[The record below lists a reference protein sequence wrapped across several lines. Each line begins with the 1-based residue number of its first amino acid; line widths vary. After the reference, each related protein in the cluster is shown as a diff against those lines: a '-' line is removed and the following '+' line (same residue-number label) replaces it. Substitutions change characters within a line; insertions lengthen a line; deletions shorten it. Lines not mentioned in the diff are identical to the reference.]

1 MKLISFSV
9 TNYRSITT
17 AHKIDLSNLTV
28 LVGKNNEGKSNL
40 LTALNTAMSVIMLN
54 ADNRP
59 STMYLR
65 RFRIRDRHNSG
76 YEWERDFPLQFQ
88 NRKRGVESIFNLIFR
103 LEGKEIEEFHN
114 ETNLRGNEDIP
125 IRIKFGKYYKC
136 EIEVP
141 KKGSSSYNKKS
152 AQIMAFISKR
162 ISFNYIK
169 AVRTENM
176 AIEALMDIINEELS
190 GLENNP
196 EYNKA
201 QEKIIQMQNEAL
213 DKISKTLIE
222 PLKVFLPNIS
232 DVKIVKDAKP
242 YLGRSYTGDFDVII
256 NDGTP
261 TSINFKGDGIKS
273 LVSLAILKERRNTKS
288 ASIIAIEEPE
298 SHLHSGAI
306 HSLCE
311 VINKISENSQVILTT
326 HNPLF
331 VQQNYINSNIVVD
344 KGKAYPAK
352 NVAEIREILGVLPAD
367 NLKNAN
373 KVLVVEGEDDVISL
387 SKILPLKSD
396 KIARALKNNA
406 LIIQPLHGVSN
417 LSHSLFDL
425 KRSLC
430 KYVALLD
437 NDIAG
442 KDAFNKAN
450 KEGLILPSEVKY
462 TICNGM
468 PEAEFEDCIKA
479 SAYENLLFN
488 NFGVQLNCKE
498 FKGKEKWSDRLKKVF
513 LSQGSQ
519 WDEQIER
526 KVKNLIAENLPNN
539 LNEILI
545 PQKSGFINGLVT
557 IIEALL

>member
-54 ADNRP
+54 ADSRMS
-59 STMYLR
+59 STGMYLR
-65 RFRIRDRHNSG
+65 RFRLWDRG
-76 YEWERDFPLQFQ
+76 DYDWERDFPLQFQ
-88 NRKRGVESIFNLIFR
+88 NRKRGLESIFNLIFR
-103 LEGKEIEEFHN
+103 LEGKEVEEFHN
-114 ETNLRGNEDIP
+114 ETHLRGNEDIP
-125 IRIKFGKYYKC
+125 IRIKFGRYRKY

-176 AIEALMDIINEELS
+176 AMEALMDIIKEELS

-201 QEKIIQMQNEAL
+201 QAKIMQLQNEVL
-213 DKISKTLIE
+213 NKISRSLIE
-222 PLKVFLPNIS
+222 PLKVFLPNIT

-273 LVSLAILKERRNTKS
+273 LVSLAILKERRTTKS

-387 SKILPLKSD
+387 SKILPLKSE
-396 KIARALKNNA
+396 KIARALKNNT

-417 LSHSLFDL
+417 LSHLLFDL

-437 NDIAG
+437 NDKAG
-442 KDAFNKAN
+442 KDAFDKAS
-450 KEGLILPSEVKY
+450 KEGLISPSEVKF
-462 TICNGM
+462 TICNGI
-468 PEAEFEDCIKA
+468 PEAEFEDCIKT
-479 SAYENLLFN
+479 SSYENLLFN
-488 NFGVQLNCKE
+488 KFGVQLNCKE
-498 FKGKEKWSDRLKKVF
+498 FKGKSKWSDRLKNVF

-519 WDEQIER
+519 WNDQIEK
-526 KVKNLIAENLPNN
+526 KVKNLIAENLPND

-545 PQKSGFINGLVT
+545 SQKSGFIDGLVT
-557 IIEALL
+557 IIEAML